1 MKELFHRTSIRKFT
15 AEPVAREDLLTILRA
30 GMQAPSAT
38 NQQPWEFYVVTDR
51 QTLKDL
57 AGASPYGAFTA
68 DAAAAIVCCYRTD
81 VRVPQFCEIDC
92 AICMENIWL
101 ATDSLG
107 LGGTWIGI
115 APLYAFLDY
124 IGCLIWALIVGVAG
138 YFCGRVELYKTM
150 FDIQTYKEILAFQQG
165 ADLSTLSA
173 VRAERNVVKHRA
185 SKAAM
190 AIVAA
195 LIGGVCAYGGMWLLD
210 NFGVF

>member
-15 AEPVAREDLLTILRA
+15 AEPVAREELLTILRA

-115 APLYAFLDY
+115 APLADRMAAVEKILDIPENLRAF
-124 IGCLIWALIVGVAG
+124 ALFPLGHPA
-138 YFCGRVELYKTM
+138 EEK
-150 FDIQTYKEILAFQQG
+150 AQQ
-165 ADLSTLSA
+165 DRFEES
-173 VRAERNVVKHRA
+173 RIHW
-185 SKAAM
+185 
-190 AIVAA
+190 
-195 LIGGVCAYGGMWLLD
+195 C
-210 NFGVF
+210 

>member
-1 MKELFHRTSIRKFT
+1 MADLFHRVSIRKYQEKKV
-15 AEPVAREDLLTILRA
+15 EPEKLDYILRA
-30 GMQAPSAT
+30 SMAAPSAC

-57 AGASPYGAFTA
+57 ADASPYGAFTA

-115 APLYAFLDY
+115 APLADRMAAVEKILDIPENLRAF
-124 IGCLIWALIVGVAG
+124 ALFPLGHPA
-138 YFCGRVELYKTM
+138 EEK
-150 FDIQTYKEILAFQQG
+150 AQQ
-165 ADLSTLSA
+165 DRFEES
-173 VRAERNVVKHRA
+173 RIHWR
-185 SKAAM
+185 
-190 AIVAA
+190 
-195 LIGGVCAYGGMWLLD
+195 
-210 NFGVF
+210 

>member
-15 AEPVAREDLLTILRA
+15 AEPVAREDLLAILRA

-38 NQQPWEFYVVTDR
+38 NR

-115 APLYAFLDY
+115 APLADRMAAVKKILDIPENLRAF
-124 IGCLIWALIVGVAG
+124 ALFPLGHPA
-138 YFCGRVELYKTM
+138 EEK
-150 FDIQTYKEILAFQQG
+150 AQQDRFEE
-165 ADLSTLSA
+165 A
-173 VRAERNVVKHRA
+173 RIHWR
-185 SKAAM
+185 
-190 AIVAA
+190 
-195 LIGGVCAYGGMWLLD
+195 
-210 NFGVF
+210 

>member
-15 AEPVAREDLLTILRA
+15 AEPVAREELLTILRA

-38 NQQPWEFYVVTDR
+38 NQQPWEFYVVSDR

-115 APLYAFLDY
+115 APLADRMAAVEKILDIPEICTPSPSSRWAIRQKKKPSRIVSRNRAS
-124 IGCLIWALIVGVAG
+124 IGAE
-138 YFCGRVELYKTM
+138 R
-150 FDIQTYKEILAFQQG
+150 
-165 ADLSTLSA
+165 LSA
-173 VRAERNVVKHRA
+173 
-185 SKAAM
+185 
-190 AIVAA
+190 
-195 LIGGVCAYGGMWLLD
+195 L
-210 NFGVF
+210 

>member
-15 AEPVAREDLLTILRA
+15 TEPVAREDLLTILRA

-38 NQQPWEFYVVTDR
+38 NQQPWEFYVVTVR

-115 APLYAFLDY
+115 APLADRMAAVEKILDILENLHAF
-124 IGCLIWALIVGVAG
+124 ALFPLGHPAEEKVQQDRFEESRIHW
-138 YFCGRVELYKTM
+138 
-150 FDIQTYKEILAFQQG
+150 KE
-165 ADLSTLSA
+165 
-173 VRAERNVVKHRA
+173 
-185 SKAAM
+185 
-190 AIVAA
+190 
-195 LIGGVCAYGGMWLLD
+195 
-210 NFGVF
+210 